1 MNRTLKLLIAAS
13 IGSAAVVF
21 GTAGTAGAVEETIGG
36 CLLEELEITE
46 IAVAQ
51 AEGEPLSPELEE
63 VAEKHPEYVT
73 AAEDLVADNDGDV
86 EAIEEDAEGRY
97 EDCLDAPNPLLP
109 ETNEIIWGAI
119 GFTVV
124 FLFLAKF
131 GMPAAKK
138 AMDERTVKIQGDL
151 DAAEAAKEE
160 AESIKAEYA
169 AKVADAKTE
178 SARII
183 EEARQAADQL
193 KSDQQAR
200 LNEELAA
207 ARASAQADIDAAKG
221 QAMAELRGEVSD
233 IAIGAAEAVV
243 GANLD
248 RAAQTQLI
256 EDYINRVQA
265 TSGNGSSGT
274 GSAV

>member
-1 MNRTLKLLIAAS
+1 MRSKRFIGALALAIAALFVFAPAA
-13 IGSAAVVF
+13 SAQEDDHS
-21 GTAGTAGAVEETIGG
+21 EEGDH
-36 CLLEELEITE
+36 
-46 IAVAQ
+46 
-51 AEGEPLSPELEE
+51 SEE
-63 VAEKHPEYVT
+63 VEHLIHEAHEILEAQDAHH
-73 AAEDLVADNDGDV
+73 AD
-86 EAIEEDAEGRY
+86 IECIDIILEGGTVQ
-97 EDCLDAPNPLLP
+97 DCRDAPNPLLP
-109 ETNEIIWGAI
+109 ETNEIIWGAV

-131 GMPAAKK
+131 GLPAARK
-138 AMDERTVKIQGDL
+138 AMDERSEKIQSDL
-151 DAAEAAKEE
+151 DAAESAKGE

-193 KSDQQAR
+193 KVDQQTR

-207 ARASAQADIDAAKG
+207 ARTSAQADIDAAKG

-265 TSGNGSSGT
+265 SPGT
-274 GSAV
+274 GSTGS

>member
-1 MNRTLKLLIAAS
+1 MNRTLRLLSAALL
-13 IGSAAVVF
+13 GSAAVLFV
-21 GTAGTAGAVEETIGG
+21 TAGPASASGETIGA
-36 CLLEELEITE
+36 CVLEQFEITE
-46 IAVAQ
+46 IAVAL
-51 AEGEPLSPELEE
+51 AEGNELEAALRAVVDE
-63 VAEKHPEYVT
+63 HPEYLRE
-73 AAEDLVADNDGDV
+73 AEEIVEANDGDV
-86 EAIEEDAEGRY
+86 EAIEEEAEDRY

-109 ETNEIIWGAI
+109 ETNEIIWGAV

-131 GMPAAKK
+131 GLPAAKK
-138 AMDERTVKIQGDL
+138 AMADRTAKIQGDL
-151 DAAEAAKEE
+151 DDAEAAKTE
-160 AESIKAEYA
+160 AEEIKAEYA
-169 AKVADAKTE
+169 AKVADAKAE

-200 LNEELAA
+200 LNEELAQ

-265 TSGNGSSGT
+265 NPSGSNSGNGS
-274 GSAV
+274 AN